1 MTFNPNSRY
10 HSRLI
15 RAFAE
20 GKEMLYGIQYLRG
33 IAALIV
39 VLFHFRFVLDN
50 VYAEKALGSNLFGGG
65 AVGVDIFFMI
75 SGFIIVFA
83 TKSKRAANPL
93 DFAARRIFRIY
104 PLLILTMIVG
114 GMTVYAKTDFL
125 TLARATIPLNRDYSM
140 GAPTFGFNIH
150 GPAWTLT
157 YELWFYAVFC
167 AAMYVSHRW
176 RTAICCAALA
186 LQIVVLQLAFDGALW
201 ITASRS
207 VNYAIDQP
215 FAYLARL
222 ASSTMFYE
230 FIVGMVA
237 AELFISR
244 HQISKTAA
252 SAVLLSGIGIF
263 IVFFTSQNSA
273 GFGPQGFGTWSILL
287 FLGVVAYQKSHEIG
301 PNKTLYFLGEI
312 SYSMYLS
319 HYLIV
324 SMIPKYANPLW
335 VATSGFSRFFMLV
348 FVTIAVSTVIHYLLE
363 KPAIRLG
370 KNISDALAKPKPA
383 MA

>member
-114 GMTVYAKTDFL
+114 GLTVYAKTDFL

-207 VNYAIDQP
+207 VDYAADQP
-215 FAYLARL
+215 FAHLARF

-244 HQISKTAA
+244 HQISKEVA
-252 SAVLLSGIGIF
+252 SIILLSGLGIF
-263 IVFFTSQNSA
+263 IVFFTSQQAS
-273 GFGPQGFGTWSILL
+273 GFGPQGFGMWSILL
-287 FLGVVAYQKSHEIG
+287 FLGVVAYQKSHEIR

-324 SMIPKYANPLW
+324 AMIPKYANPLW

-348 FVTIAVSTVIHYLLE
+348 FVTIAVSTAIHYLLE

-370 KNISDALAKPKPA
+370 KNLTEVLAKPKPSLA
-383 MA
+383 